1 MKNPNASSLLLPLI
15 GLILPAPTLGW
26 GKDGHELV
34 GNLAYRM
41 LSDKTKA
48 MVDKILVDHPFR
60 TSTSTSTN
68 TPLGDVADWAD
79 RVRIH
84 SDYHW
89 SGALHYIDI
98 HDNDV
103 TGGCPVYHQTEE
115 QRSAC
120 RFRYERDCENDVC
133 VAGAI
138 VNYTH
143 HLAGFSSSSTK
154 TIGNRRLRGS
164 SALLSPYKQIWPTTA
179 LETDNLVQESL
190 MFLTHFVGDIHQ
202 PLHCART
209 TDKGGNSIAVSF
221 TVPGGLEQEKRN
233 TLRKSHHHQELHAVW
248 DSSIILRAIHT
259 EYDHDRD
266 SLEED
271 LLDYIHKS
279 KASGETKEWLACAD
293 TTNKSCTSA
302 WAEESWQNALK
313 WAYNNVDGQSE
324 VISGTH
330 LTDEYYQTRWPQ
342 IQHFLAVAG
351 VRLAAALELA
361 FQGNND
367 KDEEQLLLLTE

>member
-1 MKNPNASSLLLPLI
+1 MTVLNASFFLLLVLS
-15 GLILPAPTLGW
+15 LQLATYTAGW

-41 LSDKTKA
+41 LSDKTKD
-48 MVDKILVDHPFR
+48 MVDKILVDHPLPR
-60 TSTSTSTN
+60 TTTSTN

-79 RVRIH
+79 QVRIH

-103 TGGCPVYHQTEE
+103 AGGCPVYDQTEAQQSE
-115 QRSAC
+115 CHFQ
-120 RFRYERDCENDVC
+120 YERDCENDVC

-143 HLAGFSSSSTK
+143 HLADYSSSSTK
-154 TIGNRRLRGS
+154 AISNRQLRGS
-164 SALLSPYKQIWPTTA
+164 SALLTPYKHQWWPTAAYQT
-179 LETDNLVQESL
+179 ENLVQESL

-209 TDKGGNSIAVSF
+209 SDKGGNSISVSF
-221 TVPGGLEQEKRN
+221 TVPGSMEQEKRN

-266 SLEED
+266 SLEEE

-279 KASGETKEWLACAD
+279 KASGETKKWLACAD
-293 TTNKSCTSA
+293 TSNKACTSQ

-313 WAYNNVDGQSE
+313 WAYNNVDGHSE

-342 IQHFLAVAG
+342 IQHFLAIAG

-361 FQGNND
+361 FQGD
-367 KDEEQLLLLTE
+367 GDTTGKKLLLTE